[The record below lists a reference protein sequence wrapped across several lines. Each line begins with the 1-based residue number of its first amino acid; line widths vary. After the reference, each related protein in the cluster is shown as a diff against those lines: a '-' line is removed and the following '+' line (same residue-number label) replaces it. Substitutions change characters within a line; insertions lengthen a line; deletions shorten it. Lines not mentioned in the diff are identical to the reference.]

1 MSNVIRSRF
10 VNAKGIRTHYSET
23 GNNGPVIVALHGGGA
38 GSSGEAGFGPVFRRL
53 DENYRL
59 VALDSVGG
67 FGRTDVNAAAPYG
80 IKSRV
85 DHLEAFVD
93 ALCLDRFT
101 VLGNSQGAWAAAR
114 YATLHPDRVERLI
127 LIGSATIAQAFGL
140 EVPVTEAMKTLL
152 RYDGTK
158 EGMRTSIKSLFYD
171 KTQATDELVELRY
184 AAAMR
189 PGAAE
194 SMARA
199 AAGTQRLQNDPIL
212 QPIFDLSKALPAF
225 SKVIPTVFIWG
236 ADDEF
241 ATPDM
246 GRELEKRLPDVK
258 FHWVPKAGHQ
268 VQADQPEK
276 LVGIIKGFMDSTPAA
291 QW

>member
-1 MSNVIRSRF
+1 LSNVIRSCF
-10 VNAKGIRTHYSET
+10 VNASGIKTHYSES

-38 GSSGEAGFGPVFRRL
+38 GSSGEAGFAPVLSRL
-53 DENYRL
+53 NEYYRF

-67 FGRTDVNAAAPYG
+67 FGRTDVQAPTPYG

-114 YATLHPDRVERLI
+114 YATFHPEQIERLI
-127 LIGSATIAQAFGL
+127 LVGSATIAQAFGVD
-140 EVPVTEAMKTLL
+140 VPITEEMKTLL
-152 RYDGTK
+152 SFDGTR
-158 EGMRTSIKSLFYD
+158 EGMRTAIKSLFYD
-171 KTQATDELVELRY
+171 KSQATDDLVELRY
-184 AAAMR
+184 TAAMR

-199 AAGTQRLQNDPIL
+199 ATATQRLQSDPIL
-212 QPIFDLSKALPAF
+212 RPIFDLSKALPAF
-225 SKVIPTVFIWG
+225 SKVIPTIFIWG
-236 ADDEF
+236 EDDHF
-241 ATPDM
+241 ATPEM
-246 GRELEKRLPDVK
+246 GRQVEKRLPDVK

-276 LVGIIKGFMDSTPAA
+276 LVEIIEAFMASTPPAR
-291 QW
+291 W